1 MNARDMHLRNEKTVM
16 TRAQAVTLAN
26 SNRGLIA
33 RHAAGAIALALVVSA
48 ATASAAAQRSFAS
61 PQEGVDA
68 LAEAVKANDQ
78 TALHAIFGA
87 DADKLISSGDT
98 VADARNRSVF
108 NTAYAESNRLDVEG
122 GTQATLVIGKDEWPM
137 PIPLVN
143 EGGRWHFDTQK
154 GANEILARR
163 IGRNEVSAMKTCLA
177 VMDAEREYAARDL
190 DADGVPEYAA
200 HFVSEP
206 GKRDGLYW
214 PPSANGPP
222 SPLGALLAAA
232 ADEGYAQPGTRTLEP
247 YNGYYYRILTR
258 QGNNAKGGARDYE
271 VRGKLMGGLAL
282 LAYPARYG
290 ASGFATFMVSDDGA
304 IYEKNLGPETQAIV
318 LAITAFDPDASWK
331 KSNLPE

>member
-1 MNARDMHLRNEKTVM
+1 MNARDMQLRDKETAVN
-16 TRAQAVTLAN
+16 RAQEVSSAISNPTFTARFAACTL
-26 SNRGLIA
+26 
-33 RHAAGAIALALVVSA
+33 ALALIVSA
-48 ATASAAAQRSFAS
+48 TTAAAAEQRTFAS

-68 LAEAVKANDQ
+68 LAQAMKASDQ
-78 TALHAIFGA
+78 TALHAMFGP
-87 DADKLISSGDT
+87 DADTLISSGDT
-98 VADARNRSVF
+98 VADAHNRNVF
-108 NTAYAESNRLDVEG
+108 NTAYAESSRLDVEG
-122 GTQATLVIGKDEWPM
+122 GAQATLVIGKDEWPM
-137 PIPLVN
+137 PIPLVS
-143 EGGRWHFDTQK
+143 EGGRWRFDTQK

-163 IGRNEVSAMKTCLA
+163 IGRNELSAMKTCLA
-177 VMDAEREYAARDL
+177 IMDAEREYATRDL

-214 PPSANGPP
+214 PTSGNEPP

-232 ADEGYAQPGTRTLEP
+232 ADEGYTQPGARTLEP

-258 QGNNAKGGARDYE
+258 QGKNAEGGAQDYE
-271 VRGKLMGGLAL
+271 VKGKLMGGLAL

-318 LAITAFDPDASWK
+318 SAITAFDPGAGWK

>member
-1 MNARDMHLRNEKTVM
+1 MNARDMQIRNEETVAN
-16 TRAQAVTLAN
+16 RAQQAGPATAN
-26 SNRGLIA
+26 
-33 RHAAGAIALALVVSA
+33 AGAVARLAACTLALALIVSA
-48 ATASAAAQRSFAS
+48 TMAAAAAERSFAS

-68 LAEAVKANDQ
+68 LAQAMKTNDQ
-78 TALHAIFGA
+78 TALRAMFGP
-87 DADKLISSGDT
+87 DADTLINSGDA
-98 VADARNRSVF
+98 VADAHKRNVF

-122 GTQATLVIGKDEWPM
+122 AAQATLVIGKDEWPM
-137 PIPLVN
+137 PIPLVK

-163 IGRNEVSAMKTCLA
+163 IGRNELSAMKTCLA
-177 VMDAEREYAARDL
+177 IMDAEREYATRDL

-214 PPSANGPP
+214 PTSGTETP

-232 ADEGYAQPGTRTLEP
+232 ADEGYTQSGERTLEP

-271 VRGKLMGGLAL
+271 VKGKLMGGLAL

-290 ASGFATFMVSDDGA
+290 ASGVATFIVSDDGA

-318 LAITAFDPDASWK
+318 SAITAFDPGAGWK
-331 KSNLPE
+331 KNDSPE